1 MHIIQI
7 QYHTN
12 NTSAYTQLSLT
23 HDPSQYLQCSS
34 EVRFPQAQIS
44 HWGHS
49 WTFQPNWWQLCEK
62 ALRQRKK
69 LSDRQ
74 RRKDKK
80 SENNEE
86 TPWSERERKESL
98 QSWEQVFPTVVHGGL
113 HQSIYLLC
121 NLWRTPHQSRW
132 IYPAVSYSSCRGP
145 AGTVLGW
152 LQPVE
157 RITPWARRECK
168 EGEAESYG
176 VTTFPMV
183 PEPLRVGRN

>member
-1 MHIIQI
+1 MYIHNFHWHIIHHNI
-7 QYHTN
+7 Y
-12 NTSAYTQLSLT
+12 SAQQKSGFHRLRSATEDTAEPFSQVGDNSLRKYK
-23 HDPSQYLQCSS
+23 DK
-34 EVRFPQAQIS
+34 
-44 HWGHS
+44 G
-49 WTFQPNWWQLCEK
+49 
-62 ALRQRKK
+62 KK

-86 TPWSERERKESL
+86 TPWSEREQKKSP
-98 QSWEQVFPTVVHGGL
+98 QSWKQVFPHVVHGGL

-132 IYPAVSYSSCRGP
+132 IYPEVTCSSCRGP

-152 LQPVE
+152 LQHVE
-157 RITPWARRECK
+157 RITPWARWECK